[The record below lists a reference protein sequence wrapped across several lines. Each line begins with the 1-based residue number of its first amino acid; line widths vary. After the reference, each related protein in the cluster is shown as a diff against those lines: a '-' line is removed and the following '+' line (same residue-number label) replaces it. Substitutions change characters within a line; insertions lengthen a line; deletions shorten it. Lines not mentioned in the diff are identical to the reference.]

1 MPRKAHIPAGFTLTE
16 LLIVILIIA
25 ILIAILIPTV
35 SAVRNSAMKADTQNL
50 ISQISGAITRYHQ
63 DFNAYPGVFHNQ
75 AIIDGS
81 AQVAGDDAA
90 IGEGAGGESVTM
102 SENLVLSL
110 LGGIKDNSGTWV
122 FDSKLVFTAA
132 GPTNL
137 GTPKRYAAYLSVNQD
152 MLSVGKMSDS
162 DNLNPQALMQDS
174 IIPEFL
180 DRFSD
185 PLPILYLRARSG
197 ASGIYSNNGNYQYDV
212 RQIEPYLRD
221 TPKDGL
227 KEVGPFGD
235 PSDQGND
242 YGSAK
247 KPFGGYHY
255 FRHPTLGGDN
265 ATGTPRQKDGYV
277 LISAG
282 PDRIYGTR
290 DDITSWGSQ

>member
-1 MPRKAHIPAGFTLTE
+1 MPRNAHTPAGFTLTE
-16 LLIVILIIA
+16 LLVVILIIS
-25 ILIAILIPTV
+25 ILIAILVPTI

-50 ISQISGAITRYHQ
+50 ISQLSGAITRYHQ

-110 LGGIKDNSGTWV
+110 LGGIKIDGGPV
-122 FDSKLVFTAA
+122 YDSTLTFTAA

-137 GTPKRYAAYLSVNQD
+137 GTPKRYSAYLSVGED
-152 MLSVGKMSDS
+152 GLSVGKMSDT
-162 DNLNPQALMQDS
+162 DNLNPQSEMTDS

-180 DRFSD
+180 DKFSD
-185 PLPILYLRARSG
+185 PLPILYLRARTG
-197 ASGIYSNNGNYQYDV
+197 ASGIISEGGDYQYDV
-212 RQIEPYLRD
+212 EQMKPYLRSG
-221 TPKDGL
+221 DGL
-227 KEVGPFGD
+227 KEAQPFGD
-235 PSDQGND
+235 PTSEGND
-242 YGSAK
+242 YGTSK
-247 KPFGGYHY
+247 KPYGGYHY

-265 ATGTPRQKDGYV
+265 ATGTPRQKDGFV

-290 DDITSWGSQ
+290 DDIANWGSQ

>member
-63 DFNAYPGVFHNQ
+63 DFNAYPGVFSNAEIISKSRTVNDSGQ
-75 AIIDGS
+75 FGSGTAI
-81 AQVAGDDAA
+81 
-90 IGEGAGGESVTM
+90 TM

-137 GTPKRYAAYLSVNQD
+137 RTPKRYAAYLSVNQD
-152 MLSVGKMSDS
+152 MLSVGKMSNS
-162 DNLNPQALMQDS
+162 ANLNPQALMQDS